1 MIRSLRRL
9 SLVLGVLLVALLAN
23 LTYLQ
28 YFAAADIRA
37 QSGNSRVLLEEYSR
51 ERGPI
56 LLGSTAIASS
66 IPTKDQLKYL
76 RQYSNGALYAP
87 ATGFYSVVYGA
98 TGIERTED
106 AVLAGSDDR
115 FFVDRVQQLFAGR
128 GVRGGAVRLTLDP
141 AAQKAAYDGLAGR
154 TGAVAAIDPRTG
166 AILALVSSPS
176 FDPNKL
182 SSHDVAGIRTAYNA
196 YLKDPGQPMLNRPL
210 VMTLPPGSTF
220 KLVTAAAALESGRYT
235 PSTVVPGPA
244 KLKLPDT
251 TRELN
256 NWSGTACGPGNKT
269 TLANA
274 LAISCNTAFA
284 SIGLDLGADAIR
296 TQAEKFGFGTSFEV
310 PLRAAASRFP
320 ADPDLPQTAMSAIGQ
335 YDVAATAL
343 QMAMVGAGIADN
355 GQVMSPYL
363 VSQTLSPDLAVL
375 ANAEPTPFA
384 QAMSPA
390 NASALLGMMVGV
402 VDHGTGSNAR
412 IPGVVVGGKT
422 GTAQQAPGQPPH
434 AWFVGVAP
442 ADRPG
447 AAQVAVAVVLQN
459 GGGAAEVSGNKL
471 AAPIARAVMEAIL
484 TS

>member
-1 MIRSLRRL
+1 MIRSVRRL
-9 SLVLGVLLVALLAN
+9 AVVLGVLMFALLAN

-37 QSGNSRVLLEEYSR
+37 QGGNSRVLLEEYSR

-66 IPTKDQLKYL
+66 IPTQDQLKYL
-76 RQYSNGALYAP
+76 RQYSAGPLYAP

-98 TGIERTED
+98 TGIERTEN
-106 AVLAGSDDR
+106 AVLSGSDDR

-154 TGAVAAIDPRTG
+154 TGAVVAIDPRTG

-176 FDPNKL
+176 FDPNRL
-182 SSHDVAGIRTAYNA
+182 TGHDAGKIRTAYDDYNA
-196 YLKDPGQPMLNRPL
+196 DPQQPMLNRPL
-210 VMTLPPGSTF
+210 AMTLPPGSTF
-220 KLVTAAAALESGRYT
+220 KLVTAAAALESGRYQ

-244 KLKLPDT
+244 SLPLPDT
-251 TRELN
+251 TRSLN
-256 NWSGTACGPGNKT
+256 NWTGTACGPGGKT
-269 TLANA
+269 TLELA
-274 LAISCNTAFA
+274 LALSCNTAFA
-284 SIGLDLGADAIR
+284 SIGLDLGDAALR
-296 TQAEKFGFGTSFEV
+296 AQAEKFGFGTSFEI

-320 ADPDLPQTAMSAIGQ
+320 ANPDRPQTAMSAIGQ
-335 YDVAATAL
+335 FDVSATAL
-343 QMAMVGAGIADN
+343 QMAMVGAGIANN

-363 VSQTLSPDLAVL
+363 VAQTLSPELAVL
-375 ANAEPTPFA
+375 QNAEPVAFS

-412 IPGVVVGGKT
+412 IAGVSVGGKT
-422 GTAQQAPGQPPH
+422 GTAQTAPGQPPH

-447 AAQVAVAVVLQN
+447 AAEVAVAVVLQN
-459 GGGAAEVSGNKL
+459 GGGAAEISGNRL
-471 AAPIARAVMEAIL
+471 AAPIARAVMQAVL
-484 TS
+484 KP

>member
-1 MIRSLRRL
+1 VIRSVRRL
-9 SLVLGVLLVALLAN
+9 AVVLGVLMFALLAN

-28 YFAAADIRA
+28 YFAAADMRA
-37 QSGNSRVLLEEYSR
+37 QGGNSRVLLEEYSR

-66 IPTKDQLKYL
+66 IPTQDQLKYL
-76 RQYSNGALYAP
+76 RQYSAGPMYAP

-98 TGIERTED
+98 TGIERTEN

-128 GVRGGAVRLTLDP
+128 GVRGGAVRLTLNP

-154 TGAVAAIDPRTG
+154 TGAVVAIDPRTG
-166 AILALVSSPS
+166 AILAMASSPS

-182 SSHDVAGIRTAYNA
+182 SGHDAGVIRDAYDA
-196 YLKDPGQPMLNRPL
+196 YSSDPAKPMLNRPL
-210 VMTLPPGSTF
+210 AMTLPPGSTF
-220 KLVTAAAALESGRYT
+220 KLVTAAAALESGRYQA
-235 PSTVVPGPA
+235 STVVPGPA
-244 KLKLPDT
+244 SLKLPNT
-251 TRELN
+251 SKELN
-256 NWSGTACGPGNKT
+256 NWSGTACGPGATT
-269 TLANA
+269 TLENA

-284 SIGLDLGADAIR
+284 SIGLDLGDDALR
-296 TQAEKFGFGTSFEV
+296 AQAEKFGFDTSFEV

-320 ADPDLPQTAMSAIGQ
+320 ANPDLPQTAMSAIGQ
-335 YDVAATAL
+335 FDVSATAL
-343 QMAMVGAGIADN
+343 QMAMVGAGIANN

-363 VSQTLSPDLAVL
+363 VAQTLSPELAVL
-375 ANAEPTPFA
+375 QNAEPASFS

-390 NASALLGMMVGV
+390 NSAALLAMMVGV

-412 IPGVVVGGKT
+412 ISGVSVGGKT
-422 GTAQQAPGQPPH
+422 GTAQTSPGQAPH

-447 AAQVAVAVVLQN
+447 SAEVAVAVVLQN

-471 AAPIARAVMEAIL
+471 AAPIARAVMEAIVGR
-484 TS
+484 